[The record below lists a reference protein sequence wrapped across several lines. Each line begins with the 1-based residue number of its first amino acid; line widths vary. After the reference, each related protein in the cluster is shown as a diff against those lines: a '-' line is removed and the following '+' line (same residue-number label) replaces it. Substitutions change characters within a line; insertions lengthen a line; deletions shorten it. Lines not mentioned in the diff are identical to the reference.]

1 MADSEQTS
9 GAACDAPA
17 SAPAKTKK
25 PPVKRVRQGK
35 SGKGTPSIPAQRGEM
50 QVPPPLRDQNGRFAR
65 HRQLEP
71 LPDLA
76 GAMAQV
82 PGGLGVA
89 LPSEFEFAGV
99 KWTLADAA
107 FDGSPIGF
115 QLAFEL
121 AHGVRKTSS
130 GTLAASHSEAI
141 STTRSL
147 PGKPAPDSPVALRA
161 DPPANLPGDTTTTSP
176 ATPAAVPD
184 DSPTIPPAVPDDSPT
199 APTAVSTAAPKTSD
213 TVPGPTTPSD
223 GLPGGSAADSAALP
237 GSPTTPAAGAPGPR
251 HGKLR
256 ATATTDAA
264 GRRVPGESR
273 ANPDAEARP
282 AGPPASPP
290 TEPVPDPSVAAATVR
305 LPTPSTPATEPGP
318 KAADA
323 TPTAS

>member
-25 PPVKRVRQGK
+25 LPVKRVRQGK

-50 QVPPPLRDQNGRFAR
+50 LVPPPLRDQNGRFAR

-89 LPSEFEFAGV
+89 LPSEFEFAGI

-121 AHGVRKTSS
+121 AHGVRKASS
-130 GTLAASHSEAI
+130 GTPATNHSEAI
-141 STTRSL
+141 STSRSL
-147 PGKPAPDSPVALRA
+147 AGEPAPDSPVTAPA
-161 DPPANLPGDTTTTSP
+161 DPPANLPGDTGTNSSAKPPTSP
-176 ATPAAVPD
+176 TAGPG
-184 DSPTIPPAVPDDSPT
+184 DSPTTPDPVPGGSAPAVPSGTP
-199 APTAVSTAAPKTSD
+199 A
-213 TVPGPTTPSD
+213 TPSD
-223 GLPGGSAADSAALP
+223 GLPDGSAATPDAAALP
-237 GSPTTPAAGAPGPR
+237 GSPTAPATGAPEPH
-251 HGKLR
+251 HGKSH
-256 ATATTDAA
+256 ATATPAT
-264 GRRVPGESR
+264 ET
-273 ANPDAEARP
+273 RP
-282 AGPPASPP
+282 AGSPASPP
-290 TEPVPDPSVAAATVR
+290 TEPVVDPSVAAATVR
-305 LPTPSTPATEPGP
+305 LPAPSTPATEPVP